1 MSKKLTKVAKDRRNM
16 SKTAQKIEV
25 SPDCEKIANQ
35 GYYMISA
42 ALDIMESTFGDRELH
57 EKITGKKNTMY
68 VTAEQLDMIMYL
80 LYESGTSAEKLRDAL
95 ST

>member
-1 MSKKLTKVAKDRRNM
+1 VSK
-16 SKTAQKIEV
+16 SKTTRTHIEV
-25 SPDCEKIANQ
+25 PKEFEDIADR

-42 ALDIMESTFGDRELH
+42 ALDIMESTFGDRKLH
-57 EKITGKKNTMY
+57 EEVTGKKNTMY
-68 VTAEQLDMIMYL
+68 VTGEQLDMIMYL